1 MADSM
6 LILDRIYE
14 HEERRRDEVFL
25 IQPIGGGRVA
35 EFTWGAVL
43 GEARRMA
50 AHLKSRGLE
59 PGSSVAMLAKNS
71 AHFFMVEL
79 AVWMAGCT
87 TVAIFPTERAQNVRY
102 VIEHS
107 DARLLFVGK
116 LDTWQDQSSAIPSG
130 LPCIALPLA
139 PDTGF
144 ESWESIVGRTE
155 PLGGRPMRDANDIAM
170 LLYTSGSTGEPKGV
184 MQNFGTLTRTS
195 ELRVHMNHELGLLP
209 ADVEWRVLS
218 YLPLAHVYERAA
230 IECYALFAGG
240 GRVYFTESLS
250 SFMEDLKRA
259 RPTLFVSVPRLWL
272 KFQQAVFQS
281 IPAATLDALLDDPV
295 AGPAVARRVL
305 ASLGFEDVRCA
316 ITGSAPMPPALVAWY
331 RRLGLNLLEGY
342 AMTEDFCYSHL
353 GAASHATPG
362 FVGIPCPGVEV
373 RLDADGEILLKSP
386 GRMVG
391 YYKRPELSA
400 ACFTADGF
408 FRTGDL
414 GERNPDG
421 ELKITGRVKDLFK
434 TAKGKYVAPVPIENM
449 LNAHPLVEQCIVAG
463 MGQLAPFAV
472 VVLAETLR
480 PRLSDTE
487 VLAQVETQLCQ
498 LHRDTNEKLAQYER
512 LRMLV
517 VAREPWSV
525 DNGCL
530 TPTLKIKR
538 SSIEALLSAQVDAW
552 YRREGPVLW
561 A

>member
-353 GAASHATPG
+353 GA
-362 FVGIPCPGVEV
+362 
-373 RLDADGEILLKSP
+373 
-386 GRMVG
+386 
-391 YYKRPELSA
+391 
-400 ACFTADGF
+400 
-408 FRTGDL
+408 
-414 GERNPDG
+414 
-421 ELKITGRVKDLFK
+421 ELKIPGRVKDLFK

>member
-1 MADSM
+1 M

-14 HEERRRDEVFL
+14 HEERGRDQVLL
-25 IQPIGGGRVA
+25 IQPIGAGRVV
-35 EFTWGAVL
+35 EYTWGMVL

-50 AHLKSRGLE
+50 AHLKSLGLK

-79 AVWMAGCT
+79 AVWMAGGT

-116 LDTWQDQSSAIPSG
+116 LDTWQEQSAAIPAG

-144 ESWESIVGRTE
+144 ESWESVVGRTE
-155 PLGGRPMRDANDIAM
+155 PLGGRPTRDANDIAM

-184 MQNFGTLTRTS
+184 MHDFGTVTRVS
-195 ELRVHMNHELGLLP
+195 ELRVKMNLDLGLIP
-209 ADVEWRVLS
+209 VDVECRVLS

-230 IECYALFAGG
+230 IECYTLFEGG

-281 IPAATLDALLDDPV
+281 IPAATLDALLDDP
-295 AGPAVARRVL
+295 AARPAVAHRVL
-305 ASLGFEDVRCA
+305 ASLGFDEVRCA
-316 ITGSAPMPPALVAWY
+316 ITGSAPVPPEVVAWY
-331 RRLGLNLLEGY
+331 RRIGLNLLEGY
-342 AMTEDFCYSHL
+342 AMTEDFCYSHV
-353 GAASHATPG
+353 GTPAQSTPG
-362 FVGIPCPGVEV
+362 CVGIPCPGVEV
-373 RLDADGEILLKSP
+373 RIEDGEILLKSP
-386 GRMVG
+386 GCMVG
-391 YYKRPELSA
+391 YYKRPELTG

-421 ELKITGRVKDLFK
+421 QLKITGRVKDLFK

-449 LNAHPLVEQCIVAG
+449 LNAHPLIEQSIVAG

-480 PRLSDTE
+480 PRLNDVE
-487 VLAQVETQLCQ
+487 VLAQVETQLYE
-498 LHRDTNEKLAQYER
+498 LHRDTNEKLAHYER
-512 LRMLV
+512 LRMIV

-538 SSIEALLSAQVDAW
+538 SSIESLLSTQVEGW